1 MGDRTATLVRVLA
14 GTGLTAGL
22 VAFGLFVTGT
32 GTRAH
37 ALLLAPALS
46 RHGVD
51 AMEGSISAEG
61 EVLVDGQ
68 PTQVSDCWSVSRSPG
83 EVLHH
88 YEALARSECGTLP
101 FLAEDTPGG
110 GGSLVWVTEDGTRR
124 AVIVRPDSRGGTSYR
139 ILETGAPVA
148 QTDAGRSL
156 PGGVTPPAGAD
167 VLLSVVSRDGSGTA
181 LLRASGP
188 VEGVAARCAS
198 ALEARGFT
206 VDSPP
211 SGRGGTTLTVSDAR
225 GPRGTVVIA
234 QDGDGA
240 RVSLTL
246 RRAD

>member
-1 MGDRTATLVRVLA
+1 MSDRTATLIRVLA

-32 GTRAH
+32 GSRAH

-46 RHGVD
+46 RQGVD
-51 AMEGSISAEG
+51 ALEGSISAEG

-68 PTQVSDCWSVSRSPG
+68 PTLVSDCWSVSRSPG
-83 EVLHH
+83 QVLHH

-110 GGSLVWVTEDGTRR
+110 GGSIVWVTDDGTRR
-124 AVIVRPDSRGGTSYR
+124 AVLVRPDSRGGTSYR
-139 ILETGAPVA
+139 ILETGAP
-148 QTDAGRSL
+148 TGKDADKAL
-156 PGGVTPPAGAD
+156 PGGVATPAGAD
-167 VLLSVVSRDGSGTA
+167 VLLSVVAKDGSGTA

-198 ALEARGFT
+198 SLEARGFI
-206 VDSPP
+206 VDSPAH
-211 SGRGGTTLTVSDAR
+211 GRAGTTLTVSDAR

-234 QDGDGA
+234 ADGDGA
-240 RVSLTL
+240 RVSLTI

>member
-1 MGDRTATLVRVLA
+1 MGDRTATLMRVLA

-32 GTRAH
+32 GNRAH

-51 AMEGSISAEG
+51 ALEGSISAEG

-83 EVLHH
+83 EVLRH

-110 GGSLVWVTEDGTRR
+110 GGSIVWVTDDGNRR
-124 AVIVRPDSRGGTSYR
+124 AVIVRPDARGGTSYR
-139 ILETGAPVA
+139 ILETGAPSG
-148 QTDAGRSL
+148 QDAGKAL
-156 PGGVTPPAGAD
+156 PAGLAPPAGAD
-167 VLLSVVSRDGSGTA
+167 VLLSVVARDGSGTA

-198 ALEARGFT
+198 SLEARGFI
-206 VDSPP
+206 VDSPA
-211 SGRGGTTLTVSDAR
+211 SGRAGTTLTVSDAR

-234 QDGDGA
+234 ADGDGA
-240 RVSLTL
+240 RVSLTI